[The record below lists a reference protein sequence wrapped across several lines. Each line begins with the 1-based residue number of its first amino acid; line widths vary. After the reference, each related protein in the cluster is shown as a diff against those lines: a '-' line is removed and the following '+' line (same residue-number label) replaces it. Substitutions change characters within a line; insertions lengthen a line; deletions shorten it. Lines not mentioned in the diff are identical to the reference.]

1 VKTSTTADVAIRL
14 VIFDWAGTLVDHGSI
29 APIAALVAAFNELGL
44 KLTESEAR
52 GPMGLPKRDH
62 IGLLL
67 QSASISAQWL
77 QTFGRQPTRADGDSL
92 YERFLPLQIAEAKKR
107 TLLIPGV
114 LKCCAAL
121 RDKKIAIGTTTGY
134 PRKVGEV
141 VVEAARNQGLIPD
154 HCVYTDDVPAGRP
167 APWMIFRNME
177 ATGVMPPSAV
187 VKVGDTVP
195 DIEEGHN
202 AGCWTIGIT
211 ETGSEIGLDL
221 EGWRGLTSAE
231 REQRSNAAASKLLDA
246 GAHLLAR
253 SVAEVPMMIDRIN
266 SGLASASDPD
276 DRERR
281 RDFALD

>member
-1 VKTSTTADVAIRL
+1 VKTSSTADVTIRL

-67 QSASISAQWL
+67 GSPSISAQWV
-77 QTFGRQPTRADGDSL
+77 QTFGRLPTRADGDAL

-107 TLLIPGV
+107 TSLIPGV
-114 LKCCAAL
+114 LDCCAAL
-121 RDKKIAIGTTTGY
+121 REQKLAIGTTTGY

-141 VVEAARNQGLIPD
+141 VDEAARKQGFVAD
-154 HCVYTDDVPAGRP
+154 SCVYTDDVPAGRP

-177 ATGVMPPSAV
+177 ATGVMPPAAV

-195 DIEEGHN
+195 DIEEGRN
-202 AGCWTIGIT
+202 AGCWTIGVT

-221 EGWRGLTSAE
+221 EDWRGLPPAE
-231 REQRSNAAASKLLDA
+231 REQRSKAAAQKLLNA
-246 GAHLLAR
+246 GAHRVAR
-253 SVAEVPMMIDRIN
+253 SVAEVPTLIKMLN
-266 SGLASASDPD
+266 SGLANG
-276 DRERR
+276 ERP
-281 RDFALD
+281 

>member
-1 VKTSTTADVAIRL
+1 VKTSSTADVAIRL
-14 VIFDWAGTLVDHGSI
+14 VIFDWAGTIVDHGSI

-67 QSASISAQWL
+67 QSPSISAQWL
-77 QTFGRQPTRADGDSL
+77 QTFGHQPTRADGDSL
-92 YERFLPLQIAEAKKR
+92 YERFLPLQIAAAQAR
-107 TLLIPGV
+107 TALIPGA
-114 LKCCAAL
+114 LECCRTL
-121 RDKKIAIGTTTGY
+121 RERKISIGTTTGY

-141 VVEAARNQGLIPD
+141 VAEAARKQGFVPD

-177 ATGVMPPSAV
+177 ATGVMPPAAV

-195 DIEEGHN
+195 DIEEGRN
-202 AGCWTIGIT
+202 AGCWTIGVT

-221 EGWRGLTSAE
+221 EEWQAVPCGDRGSRAK
-231 REQRSNAAASKLLDA
+231 AASEKLLQA
-246 GAHLLAR
+246 GAHSVIA
-253 SVAEVPMMIDRIN
+253 SVAQLPEFIDGIN
-266 SGLASASDPD
+266 AQI
-276 DRERR
+276 
-281 RDFALD
+281 ALGKRH